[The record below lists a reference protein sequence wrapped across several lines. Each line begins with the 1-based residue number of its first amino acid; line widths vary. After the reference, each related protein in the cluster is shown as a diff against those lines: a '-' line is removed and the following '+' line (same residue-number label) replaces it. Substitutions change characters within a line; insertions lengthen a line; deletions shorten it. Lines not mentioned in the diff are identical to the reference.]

1 MSVRLSRDSDL
12 EEVLAFLDARPMAT
26 ILFVDGQKY
35 CQQYADYPW
44 VAEEAEV
51 VDVDQEIVDHFQ
63 IGKVPQW
70 RFYMKGT
77 EVHHL
82 IGSASRDEFIE
93 NKQKVFGN
101 LRSFK

>member
-1 MSVRLSRDSDL
+1 MSVRLSRDADL
-12 EEVLAFLDARPMAT
+12 DEVLAFLDSRQIAVV
-26 ILFVDGQKY
+26 LFVDGQKY

-44 VAEEAEV
+44 VGEDAEV

-70 RFYMKGT
+70 RFYVKGS

-82 IGSASRDEFIE
+82 IGTASREEFIE
-93 NKQKVFGN
+93 NKNKVFGN